1 VQCVSHGGV
10 GGLGV
15 GRAGGGMPNFGLV
28 CLHACGDL
36 VPNMLMAFANDP
48 GV

>member
-1 VQCVSHGGV
+1 
-10 GGLGV
+10 
-15 GRAGGGMPNFGLV
+15 MPNFGLV

-48 GV
+48 GVLL